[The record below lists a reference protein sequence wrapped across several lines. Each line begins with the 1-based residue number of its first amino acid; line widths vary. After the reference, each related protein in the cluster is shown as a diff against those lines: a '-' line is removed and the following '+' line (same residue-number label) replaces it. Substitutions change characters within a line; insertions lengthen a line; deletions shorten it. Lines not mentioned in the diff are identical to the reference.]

1 MAQPDRIGVDDAPGG
16 LPRVLEEQRTRLA
29 QALTPEAPRPR
40 SDPPPDNAILG
51 FAQRIFGGQ
60 ADPSGYVP
68 FTDRLAQGAGDVL
81 GGAARGAIESPIG
94 QAGLAG
100 LQGIQNIAFDIPAG
114 LFGIGLQKGAEAAG
128 GGRGREE
135 EAVTRAVTAETDQMP
150 AFLRPFATPILYASA
165 AGEAKR
171 VAQRQANLPAF
182 ETEIAG
188 VPIRLDVLDISESI
202 LPIGGVAGA
211 VSKFRK
217 AGQAAQQAAKGVI
230 RTEFETLV
238 KRGTNETEAATA
250 LIDKFGAVKA
260 QQFFETGADIA
271 RVEKAGTIAGT
282 APIPAGERAARG
294 ALVFER
300 GERAPVGG
308 LRERLGKTADAFAD
322 VGPKQQ
328 AAVAAQ
334 ARMVAERSRE
344 AGVAFEV
351 TQGAA
356 SRDLARSAL
365 RLTNEQTARMEQNIA
380 STIGDGATAAVRT
393 QDEVFREIG
402 SNLTKLEVD
411 DPVKELILANAAR
424 NYDEIAKMSFAD
436 QRRGVVTIA
445 EQMREAQRMIPDI
458 DLAEMLRTPR
468 GTAFNAETLL
478 ATQQAIISKG
488 TDVLKTAERLAENA
502 TDADKARLILELTE
516 FNSLQRVLAGGR
528 SEAGRALRAL
538 REVVDNPTLK
548 PRAVFDRAAEFLGGK
563 ENSEKLVG
571 ALVDIWTTPG
581 IVPEVRDQAIFALL
595 RSLDKPGMWDFIFE
609 LRRNSILSGPITL
622 EVNLIGNTSML
633 LAERALTRTAQ
644 ASWEAVLAAIGKR
657 PGGRE
662 VFFSEILPG
671 IMGMT
676 RGAQRGFK
684 DAKSVLRAELSGAQV
699 SKFVET
705 GQFYG
710 RQEATAAVLGGG
722 KGAQVVSA
730 VVNSP
735 TRALA
740 ATDAVFYAMAHDGEL
755 YAQAIRQAAKEGLR
769 GRAFEARAAQ
779 LVENPTREIMTAAVE
794 HAKLVT
800 LKGDPSSVA
809 KAVLSLRRSDNVAV
823 KSFAHLIAPFVQAP
837 DNLVKLAGSYS
848 PLGFIDAAFG
858 SGKGSAAA
866 RSAALARASV
876 GSVGMYTFVLSKL
889 QDGTMQ
895 ITGGVPRDVNER
907 NTFYAEGKIP
917 YAVKIGEGPWI
928 QFSRIEPF
936 GTPIKWM
943 AAVKDTWD
951 RSDQTIS
958 PGLAAQMV
966 GVGVRAMLD
975 ATYMSGFSDFAT
987 MLENPSEDAVQQW
1000 LARSASGFI
1009 PFSSLLRTTA
1019 YATDPYYRDPEDEI
1033 ERIQAQLP
1041 GLQENVRPRL
1051 EVTGE
1056 PAMRPES
1063 RQGIA
1068 GMINPILI
1076 SPERQD
1082 VVLATL
1088 GTLSTPDSI
1097 GPGGEKIPGTKLLLT
1112 FPADEIRGLG
1122 LTKSESFRLDQVAQT
1137 MAMGKLGELFQSAE
1151 FNGAQDWRKRELAEK
1166 VISDTRTTARG
1177 LVADE
1182 ILSESKDPA
1191 MVARASVMKVGT
1203 IQGDLTHTRVGNIS
1217 KFVDDLRKRGLLS
1230 SEVKTSLDRTRRA
1243 AESLSGKPDPTV
1255 DEMLSA
1261 APLVSQYLANPP
1273 YGTKARPY
1281 GNAQEWSAVAEA
1293 RKKMTAYIRE
1303 NPAPPGIAQWIW
1315 YSRVDKEGAALIRR
1329 YEIVGAS
1336 PERSRLLKAHPEI
1349 ERYLTSTKAVED

>member
-40 SDPPPDNAILG
+40 SDPPPDNPILG

-135 EAVTRAVTAETDQMP
+135 EAVTRAVTAQTDEMP

-171 VAQRQANLPAF
+171 VAQRQAKLPAF

-202 LPIGGVAGA
+202 LPITGVVGA
-211 VSKFRK
+211 VSRVRR
-217 AGQAAQQAAKGVI
+217 GVQAAEQAAKGVI

-238 KRGTNETEAATA
+238 NRGSSETEAATA
-250 LIDKFGAVKA
+250 LIDQFGATKA

-271 RVEKAGTIAGT
+271 RVEPIGPRPSTIG
-282 APIPAGERAARG
+282 
-294 ALVFER
+294 
-300 GERAPVGG
+300 APVGG

-328 AAVAAQ
+328 AAVEAQ

-365 RLTNEQTARMEQNIA
+365 RLTNEQTARLEANIA
-380 STIGDGATAAVRT
+380 ATAADGATAAVRT

-581 IVPEVRDQAIFALL
+581 IVPAARDQAIFALL

-722 KGAQVVSA
+722 KGAQAVSA

-755 YAQAIRQAAKEGLR
+755 YAQAVRQAAKEGLK

-779 LVENPTREIMTAAVE
+779 LVENPTREIMAAAVE

-823 KSFAHLIAPFVQAP
+823 NSFAHLIAPFVQAP
-837 DNLVKLAGSYS
+837 DNLIKLAGSYS

-876 GSVGMYTFVLSKL
+876 GSVGMYTFILSKL

-1097 GPGGEKIPGTKLLLT
+1097 GPGGEKVPGTKLLLT

-1182 ILSESKDPA
+1182 ILSDAKDPA

-1203 IQGDLTHTRVGNIS
+1203 IQGDTTHTRVGNIS

-1230 SEVKTSLDRTRRA
+1230 FEVKTSLDRTRRA

-1261 APLVSQYLANPP
+1261 APLVTQYLALPP
-1273 YGTKARPY
+1273 YGSKARPY

-1293 RKKMTAYIRE
+1293 RKKMTAYIRD

-1329 YEIVGAS
+1329 YEIVGPS